1 MHLDLFTSFYGAGR
15 RDGTNAFCY
24 TRFLIPF
31 LQDFKGFAIFVDGA
45 DMMMRADISE
55 LWALRDIY
63 KPVQVVKHDYKTKF
77 ARKYVGTKMEAD
89 NEDYPRKQWSSVMI
103 VNCSHFAWR
112 QITPEAVQKMTGAQ
126 LHRFSWM
133 TDEQI
138 GELPKEWNWL
148 CQEDGVNENAKLLHW
163 TIGTPAFPKYADSE
177 HSEDFR
183 RQLIRSAY
191 VTD

>member
-1 MHLDLFTSFYGAGR
+1 MVVREPIETLWDLR
-15 RDGTNAFCY
+15 RHDVG
-24 TRFLIPF
+24 L
-31 LQDFKGFAIFVDGA
+31 
-45 DMMMRADISE
+45 
-55 LWALRDIY
+55 
-63 KPVQVVKHDYKTKF
+63 QVVRHDYRTQHP
-77 ARKYVGTKMEAD
+77 RKYLGTPMEAD

-133 TDEQI
+133 PDEQI

-148 CQEDGVNENAKLLHW
+148 CQEEGVNEKAKLLHW